1 MSDRKPLLGK
11 FVWFE
16 HIRLVDEKRLKLC
29 SLQGWTLRG
38 RATNIICSCGDPR
51 RHGFDSLTTSQRG
64 AKTAWFKDTE
74 GNTMA
79 ISQVLWPGGPPMR
92 RARPPTTDVM
102 YLLVSAPRP
111 SACRV
116 LVVGFLV
123 RPTGTEEH

>member
-1 MSDRKPLLGK
+1 MLVAGYRKSAVSFRDKPNRRSDLLPLS
-11 FVWFE
+11 WA
-16 HIRLVDEKRLKLC
+16 
-29 SLQGWTLRG
+29 LRG
-38 RATNIICSCGDPR
+38 RATNMICSCGDLR
-51 RHGFDSLTTSQRG
+51 RHGFRLAHYIRSG

-79 ISQVLWPGGPPMR
+79 ISQVLSPGGPPMR